1 MFFRLILF
9 RKNVSCISGDP
20 YVGCR
25 EPPRSPCEPSPCG
38 PGAQC
43 IVTPDGQSMCRCPD
57 GLGGDPTS
65 VTGCQGYEC
74 LVDDDC
80 GNQEA
85 CISFRCRDPCPG
97 SCGGKT
103 KTKFL

>member
-1 MFFRLILF
+1 MLRS
-9 RKNVSCISGDP
+9 NVLS
-20 YVGCR
+20 
-25 EPPRSPCEPSPCG
+25 G

-65 VTGCQGYEC
+65 VTGCHGYEC

-80 GNQEA
+80 GLQEA

-97 SCGGKT
+97 SCGGKQS
-103 KTKFL
+103 KRNFE